1 MSDQPVASAVS
12 SADTEESSPQ
22 APPISRRP
30 EEVIKKAVSSVSDF
44 GTRYLQ
50 HEEDVY
56 NFNAW
61 DNVIWDEEQE
71 RSALELIAKQAENKV
86 PDGMRTKYEEEAP
99 QFWDQFYAKNANRFF
114 KDRHWLR
121 VEFPEIFEGLP
132 KDSSERYNVF
142 EIGCG
147 AGNTV
152 FPLLNEAA
160 RSNVFVYACDY
171 SKVAVDVVKSNP
183 EYNESKCHAFVY
195 DITSEQPPDVEP
207 GSIDVCICIFVLSA
221 IHPSSWE
228 TAVKNIWRILKPGGL
243 LLFRDYGRY
252 DLAQLRFKGGRML
265 EENFYIRGDG
275 TRVFFFDQAD
285 ISTMFKDFIIE
296 QNAVDRRLIVNRSHG
311 NCNTYPST
319 TGSNLTTSQSVDDTK
334 ALSPIPP
341 VILLDYLEAVAI
353 CGEWA
358 LTLRQY
364 TSPRGQDWLE
374 GLKAWWCD
382 PDARPQKLEQ
392 GEIWPSLMLEDEQNQ
407 KSDYCQE
414 TLKKAKLD
422 QHRAG
427 CRQAQ
432 FTCIDCS
439 TTFQGT
445 NYRAHT
451 SCISEAEKYQGAL
464 YKGAKK
470 VRMVPQIILAPL
482 IAHICGQRKWQQ
494 NQQNSN
500 ANVKSGNNK
509 DEGKQTNGTKENIA
523 KAPTSESL
531 ISQIKKSEEA
541 KTAHASSE
549 TGSKRPRDEV
559 TEDTPDE
566 GKKKRKSKKAANN
579 VDVGKTNGVVEVAL
593 AVLKKN
599 HTMSISKLRKKVV
612 KKLSKENKGTN
623 QEELEQMFYDH
634 LVLTYQNGAASIK
647 Q

>member
-1 MSDQPVASAVS
+1 MSDQPVASAVAP
-12 SADTEESSPQ
+12 ADTDESGSQ
-22 APPISRRP
+22 ASLISRRP
-30 EEVIKKAVSSVSDF
+30 EELIKKAVSSVSDF

-61 DNVIWDEEQE
+61 DNVTWDEEQE

-86 PDGMRTKYEEEAP
+86 PEGMREKYEEEAP

-114 KDRHWLR
+114 KDRNWLR

-160 RSNVFVYACDY
+160 SSNVFVYACDY

-183 EYNESKCHAFVY
+183 EYNENKCHAFVY
-195 DITSEQPPDVEP
+195 DITSEQPPDLEP

-228 TAVKNIWRILKPGGL
+228 TAVRNIWRILKPGGL

-285 ISTMFKDFIIE
+285 ISKMFKDFIIE
-296 QNAVDRRLIVNRSHG
+296 QNAVDRRLIVNRSH
-311 NCNTYPST
+311 
-319 TGSNLTTSQSVDDTK
+319 
-334 ALSPIPP
+334 
-341 VILLDYLEAVAI
+341 
-353 CGEWA
+353 
-358 LTLRQY
+358 
-364 TSPRGQDWLE
+364 
-374 GLKAWWCD
+374 
-382 PDARPQKLEQ
+382 
-392 GEIWPSLMLEDEQNQ
+392 
-407 KSDYCQE
+407 
-414 TLKKAKLD
+414 
-422 QHRAG
+422 
-427 CRQAQ
+427 
-432 FTCIDCS
+432 CS

-464 YKGAKK
+464 YKGPKK
-470 VRMVPQIILAPL
+470 
-482 IAHICGQRKWQQ
+482 QQ
-494 NQQNSN
+494 NQQNNN
-500 ANVKSGNNK
+500 ASVKTGNNK
-509 DEGKQTNGTKENIA
+509 NEGKQTNGTKENIA

-531 ISQIKKSEEA
+531 ISQIKKSERA
-541 KTAHASSE
+541 KTAQASSE
-549 TGSKRPRDEV
+549 TGSKRPREEV

-566 GKKKRKSKKAANN
+566 GKKKRKSKKAAAEESEASPDLAQDANN
-579 VDVGKTNGVVEVAL
+579 VDVDKTKGVVEAVL

-612 KKLSKENKGTN
+612 KKLSKEYKGTN

-634 LVLTYQNGAASIK
+634 LVLTYQNGTASIK